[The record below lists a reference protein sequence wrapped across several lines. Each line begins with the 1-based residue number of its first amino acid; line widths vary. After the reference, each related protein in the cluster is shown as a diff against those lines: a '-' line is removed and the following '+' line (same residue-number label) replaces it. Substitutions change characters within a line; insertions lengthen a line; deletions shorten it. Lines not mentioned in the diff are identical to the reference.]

1 MKRSG
6 IAVFSI
12 SALGFLLGLAQ
23 DSSSYAQIQS
33 QPQAAACPLEGPSIA
48 DTLKYINDALTAD
61 GDIKGDPNGFLIEH
75 RSLDAQGDK
84 LVFIEHVSTLKGGE
98 VSGPSWWTHE
108 IYPVYSLDCK
118 AEGHGYE
125 RYHVIANCVPLVV
138 CAKQILNFDDGTSK
152 EVPSSFL
159 YQLNF
164 DFAIDGDHGERLAR
178 ALSHL
183 LALLQQQYKQS
194 RADPNDPFSKPPS

>member
-1 MKRSG
+1 LSG
-6 IAVFSI
+6 SHRKASG
-12 SALGFLLGLAQ
+12 SAGGYLL
-23 DSSSYAQIQS
+23 
-33 QPQAAACPLEGPSIA
+33 
-48 DTLKYINDALTAD
+48 
-61 GDIKGDPNGFLIEH
+61 EH

-84 LVFIEHVSTLKGGE
+84 LVFIEHVSNLKGGE

-138 CAKQILNFDDGTSK
+138 CAKQILNFDDGTGK

-164 DFAIDGDHGERLAR
+164 DFALDGEHGERLAR

-194 RADPNDPFSKPPS
+194 HSDPNDPFAKPQ